1 MVPVSSQSPGI
12 GWETDLLCNF
22 YMTYMAKSYYI
33 RYIKVEKTLKS
44 TSPFSYFFLMWLL
57 ENLKWYPVHLIFLL
71 ATAVPEIQCLEPCLC
86 LQATMFTKGP
96 QLTCRC
102 PDHLGLPGGSAVKNP
117 PANAGDMGLIPGL
130 RRFPGGGN
138 GNPLQYTCL
147 ENPMDRGAWWVTV
160 HGGHK
165 ESAMTEHICTSVLTI
180 WVKSKL
186 GQKVNSRGGLK
197 EGRDHSLPPQ
207 ALQPGP
213 FNLKSHTGGG
223 LGAARLARR

>member
-57 ENLKWYPVHLIFLL
+57 ENLKWYPVHLVFLL

-130 RRFPGGGN
+130 RRMATHSSILAWRIPWTEEPGGLQSMEVTKSQPWLSIYVHQSWPFESSPSLVRKSTVEEDWRKAGIVPFLPRHSN
-138 GNPLQYTCL
+138 QDPLTWSPIQVVGW
-147 ENPMDRGAWWVTV
+147 EQQG
-160 HGGHK
+160 
-165 ESAMTEHICTSVLTI
+165 
-180 WVKSKL
+180 
-186 GQKVNSRGGLK
+186 
-197 EGRDHSLPPQ
+197 
-207 ALQPGP
+207 
-213 FNLKSHTGGG
+213 
-223 LGAARLARR
+223 